1 MLMHL
6 NCSYLHDNPNFIH
19 FIPQFPL
26 ENKLTIIIILQTYFV
41 NAFKTKGEIFL
52 YTFLAGIILLVVAYF
67 TYGKFVE
74 KVFGVKEERSTPAY
88 VNSDG
93 VDYVPMSTAKNSLIQ
108 LLNIAGTGPIFGP
121 IMGALYGPVAFIW
134 IVVACIFAGAVHD
147 YLTGMISIRNRGAHL
162 PALASKF
169 LGKAMKHVVNA
180 FAVLLLLLVG
190 TVFVTTPADLLYV
203 LMDGKVSFAIIA
215 GAIFIY
221 YILATLLP
229 VDKIIGR
236 LYPYFGAVLLL
247 SALGVGLGLIFTGAP
262 IPELSLSN
270 FHPDNAP
277 IFPLLFFTITC
288 GALSGFHA
296 TQTPIISR
304 TTQKEGQGRKI
315 FYGMM
320 IAEGIIAMIWAAA
333 AMSLFDGYNG
343 LQGMLAEGGP
353 GLIVSEVSIMLL
365 GGIGGT
371 IAVLGVIVLPITSGD
386 TAFRSARMI
395 IAEYINFAQKKITS
409 RLWIAIP
416 LFAVSAVLTQID
428 FNLLWRYFSWSNQA
442 TAVIALFV
450 GSMYLYIAKKNYFIS
465 LIPGTFMLLMVLTYI
480 LNAKIGFGL
489 SWSTSWIGGAIG
501 TVILL
506 VLFFMAGNKARAN
519 NVPLEDDISNWK
531 QSA

>member
-1 MLMHL
+1 M
-6 NCSYLHDNPNFIH
+6 
-19 FIPQFPL
+19 
-26 ENKLTIIIILQTYFV
+26 
-41 NAFKTKGEIFL
+41 
-52 YTFLAGIILLVVAYF
+52 YTFLAGIALLIIGYF
-67 TYGKFVE
+67 TYGKFIE
-74 KVFGVKEERSTPAY
+74 KIFGVKEDRATPAY
-88 VNSDG
+88 VNNDG
-93 VDYVPMSTAKNSLIQ
+93 VDYVPMSTPKNSLIQ
-108 LLNIAGTGPIFGP
+108 LLNIAGTGPVFGP

-134 IVVACIFAGAVHD
+134 IVIGCIFAGAVHD

-162 PALASKF
+162 PELASKF
-169 LGKAMKHVVNA
+169 LGKVMKHVVNA

-190 TVFVTTPADLLYV
+190 TVFVSTPASLLHL
-203 LMDGKVSFAIIA
+203 LMDGKVAMGILI
-215 GAIFIY
+215 GAIFLY

-236 LYPYFGAVLLL
+236 VYPYFGAILLI
-247 SALGVGLGLIFTGAP
+247 SALGVGIGLIVKGAP

-304 TTQKEGQGRKI
+304 TTQKEKQGRKI

-343 LQGMLAEGGP
+343 LNDVLAAGGP
-353 GLIVSEVSIMLL
+353 GAIVSEVSTTML
-365 GGIGGT
+365 GAIGGT
-371 IAVLGVIVLPITSGD
+371 LAVLGVVVLPITSGD

-395 IAEYINFAQKKITS
+395 IAEYLNIAQKKISS

-416 LFAVSAVLTQID
+416 LFAVSVVLTQID
-428 FNLLWRYFSWSNQA
+428 FNILWRYFSWANQA

-450 GSMYLYIAKKNYFIS
+450 GAMYLYIAKKNYWVA
-465 LIPGTFMLLMVLTYI
+465 LVPGTFMLVMVITYI
-480 LNAKIGFGL
+480 LNAQIGFGL
-489 SWSTSWIGGAIG
+489 SLNTSWYGGFIGAI
-501 TVILL
+501 VL
-506 VLFFMAGNKARAN
+506 VLLFFNAAKKARAN
-519 NVPLEDDISNWK
+519 NLPLDEDISDWNRV
-531 QSA
+531 A